1 MRENEIA
8 KDVVNAC
15 YEIHREL
22 GSGLFESVYEEVL
35 WDILLEIGYSI
46 KRQVPVPIVFRG
58 KEYGLG
64 FRADFIIEDT
74 ILVELKSVEK
84 LTAVHFKQAMT
95 YLKLLDLRLGL
106 LINFNVGNIGEGI
119 KRIANNL

>member
-35 WDILLEIGYSI
+35 WDVLTELGY
-46 KRQVPVPIVFRG
+46 KVYRQVPVPVVFKG

-64 FRADFIIEDT
+64 FRADLIVEDKVM
-74 ILVELKSVEK
+74 VELKSVEK
-84 LTAVHFKQAMT
+84 LQPVHFKQAMT

-106 LINFNVGNIGEGI
+106 LINFNVSNIGEGI